1 LRRFALALILDTAAV
16 VALVAIAKTWP
27 GPRGVVTAYVVG
39 QVVEYLWARVVPEK
53 KDVPNP
59 YDI

>member
-1 LRRFALALILDTAAV
+1 MLDTAAV
-16 VALVAIAKTWP
+16 VALVAIAMTWP
-27 GPRGVVTAYVVG
+27 GPWWVVTAYVVG

-59 YDI
+59 Y